1 MTTENELAAAW
12 NQYNAR
18 MILATC
24 RPKDVLCIV
33 GHALRLLADIQAVE
47 GKPLLPLLAAVR
59 DAARKT
65 LASVSKPEVAARIT
79 FSEDVAVAPSA
90 TDDPPA
96 EEGEEEEPPI
106 WTEEWLE
113 CCGRAGPGAPG
124 NLAALVELLLHYTAG
139 DGSKDDPLSLGEL
152 MQKATEA
159 DARLAAHLLS
169 GFRGVLRKHLG
180 ASVGS

>member
-1 MTTENELAAAW
+1 M
-12 NQYNAR
+12 
-18 MILATC
+18 
-24 RPKDVLCIV
+24 LCIV

-65 LASVSKPEVAARIT
+65 LASLTKPEVAARVI

-96 EEGEEEEPPI
+96 EEQEEPPI

-139 DGSKDDPLSLGEL
+139 EGSKDDPLNLGEL

-159 DARLAAHLLS
+159 DQRLAAHLLA
-169 GFRGVLRKHLG
+169 GFRGVLRKHMGG
-180 ASVGS
+180 AVGA